1 MELYLHLGPDTW
13 LILWLFFPYWWYRIA
28 SETFKERPRPRKP
41 DYLRESFDV
50 AEISMSTNLFPRMS
64 SVRVTAR
71 EEDDEAKPRT
81 SPPRPTSQMRTIIH
95 PCERKAGEE
104 SFVFPSS
111 SGEESFYGREGSKRV
126 RTDERGKMP
135 HFTSSVSTCSKLHQ
149 LSTFEF

>member
-1 MELYLHLGPDTW
+1 
-13 LILWLFFPYWWYRIA
+13 
-28 SETFKERPRPRKP
+28 
-41 DYLRESFDV
+41 
-50 AEISMSTNLFPRMS
+50 MS

-81 SPPRPTSQMRTIIH
+81 SPPRPTSQVRTIIH
-95 PCERKAGEE
+95 LCERKAGEE

-149 LSTFEF
+149 LSTFQF

>member
-1 MELYLHLGPDTW
+1 
-13 LILWLFFPYWWYRIA
+13 
-28 SETFKERPRPRKP
+28 
-41 DYLRESFDV
+41 
-50 AEISMSTNLFPRMS
+50 MSTNLFPRMS

-126 RTDERGKMP
+126 RTDERGKTP
-135 HFTSSVSTCSKLHQ
+135 HFSSSVSTCSKLHQ